1 MENLSLFHVL
11 DEIEMS
17 FTIVDIADRPV
28 TRDPRKSSESKII
41 FDERNHE
48 LHVEIAGGWIL
59 SKHLGE
65 MAQKREY
72 EILLKRL
79 ETISP
84 SLITQ
89 YTGESQIKSVP
100 RVSVCDL
107 MPRILPTAKYPSDA
121 RVR

>member
-48 LHVEIAGGWIL
+48 LHVEIAGG
-59 SKHLGE
+59 
-65 MAQKREY
+65 
-72 EILLKRL
+72 
-79 ETISP
+79 
-84 SLITQ
+84 
-89 YTGESQIKSVP
+89 
-100 RVSVCDL
+100 
-107 MPRILPTAKYPSDA
+107 
-121 RVR
+121 